1 MNTKFIKGL
10 FLGIYVLLNSYA
22 DAQTIPVVL
31 IYHQKEIKLT
41 NSISSSDFHI
51 TNLKFYLSN
60 IRLYKT
66 NSLVDEELNSYHL
79 IDLLDTSKNKLK
91 VRRNNNLL
99 FDRIDFN
106 LGIDSLTNVSGAYE
120 GDLDP
125 MNNMYWTWQSGYI
138 NLKFEGAIDD
148 EVYREYHLGGYAYP
162 NNALQKVSLKMNS
175 SSNPTIYIHLDDF
188 IHSIPD
194 SIPFKFM
201 MPDPK
206 AVYLSQLFAKCLSS
220 EK

>member
-1 MNTKFIKGL
+1 MKTRFIVGL
-10 FLGIYVLLNSYA
+10 SFCICCMFNSYLA
-22 DAQTIPVVL
+22 AQTIPIIVL
-31 IYHQKEIKLT
+31 YHQKEIQLT
-41 NSISSSDFHI
+41 DSSNSRSIQINSF
-51 TNLKFYLSN
+51 KFYLSS
-60 IRLYKT
+60 IKLYNT
-66 NSLVDEELNSYHL
+66 NLLVDEELNSYHL

-91 VRRNNNLL
+91 LRRNNNNP
-99 FDRIDFN
+99 FNRIEFN
-106 LGIDSLTNVSGAYE
+106 LGIDSATNVSGAME

-125 MNNMYWTWQSGYI
+125 TNNMYWTWQSGYI
-138 NLKFEGAIDD
+138 NLKLEGIFEDGIQ
-148 EVYREYHLGGYAYP
+148 REYHLGGYAYP

-175 SSNPTIYIHLDDF
+175 SGNTIIYIHIEDF

-201 MPDPK
+201 TPDPK

>member
-1 MNTKFIKGL
+1 MKTRFIAGL
-10 FLGIYVLLNSYA
+10 SFCICWMFNLFA
-22 DAQTIPVVL
+22 AAQTIPIVIV
-31 IYHQKEIKLT
+31 YHQKEILLT
-41 NSISSSDFHI
+41 DTSNSKPFQINNF
-51 TNLKFYLSN
+51 KFYLSN
-60 IRLYKT
+60 IRLYNI
-66 NSLVDEELNSYHL
+66 NSLVDEELKSYHL

-91 VRRNNNLL
+91 VIRNNNMP

-106 LGIDSLTNVSGAYE
+106 LGIDSLTNVSGAME

-125 MNNMYWTWQSGYI
+125 TNNMYWTWQSGYI
-138 NLKFEGAIDD
+138 NLKFEGSIDNG
-148 EVYREYHLGGYAYP
+148 VFREYHLGGYAFP

-175 SSNPTIYIHLDDF
+175 SSNSIIYIHLDDF

-201 MPDPK
+201 TPDPK
-206 AVYLSQLFAKCLSS
+206 AVYLSHLFAKCLSS

>member
-1 MNTKFIKGL
+1 MF
-10 FLGIYVLLNSYA
+10 NSYLA
-22 DAQTIPVVL
+22 AQTIPIIVL
-31 IYHQKEIKLT
+31 YHQKEIQLT
-41 NSISSSDFHI
+41 DSSNSRSIQINSF
-51 TNLKFYLSN
+51 KFYLSS
-60 IRLYKT
+60 IKLYNT
-66 NSLVDEELNSYHL
+66 NLLVDEELNSYHL

-91 VRRNNNLL
+91 LRRNNNNP
-99 FDRIDFN
+99 FNRIEFN
-106 LGIDSLTNVSGAYE
+106 LGIDSATNVSGAME

-125 MNNMYWTWQSGYI
+125 TNNMYWTWQSGYI
-138 NLKFEGAIDD
+138 NLKLEGIFEDGIQ
-148 EVYREYHLGGYAYP
+148 REYHLGGYAYP

-175 SSNPTIYIHLDDF
+175 SGNTIIYIHIEDF

-201 MPDPK
+201 TPDPK

>member
-10 FLGIYVLLNSYA
+10 FFGIYVLFNSYA
-22 DAQTIPVVL
+22 DAQTIPVVV
-31 IYHQKEIKLT
+31 IYHQKEIRLT
-41 NSISSSDFHI
+41 DSISSSDFHI

-66 NSLVDEELNSYHL
+66 NSLVDEELKSYHL

-91 VRRNNNLL
+91 FIRNNNMP

-106 LGIDSLTNVSGAYE
+106 IGIDSLTNVSGAYE

-148 EVYREYHLGGYAYP
+148 GVYREYHLGGYTYP

-175 SSNPTIYIHLDDF
+175 SGNTIIYIHLDDF
-188 IHSIPD
+188 INSIPD

-201 MPDPK
+201 TPDPK

>member
-1 MNTKFIKGL
+1 MKTRLIARLSFCICWI
-10 FLGIYVLLNSYA
+10 FNSYA
-22 DAQTIPVVL
+22 AAQTIPIVV
-31 IYHQKEIKLT
+31 IYHQKEITLT
-41 NSISSSDFHI
+41 DSISSSDFHI

-138 NLKFEGAIDD
+138 NLKFEGAID
-148 EVYREYHLGGYAYP
+148 EGVYREYHLGGYAYP
-162 NNALQKVSLKMNS
+162 NNALQKVSFKMNS
-175 SSNPTIYIHLDDF
+175 SGYTVIYIHLDDF

>member
-1 MNTKFIKGL
+1 MFNL
-10 FLGIYVLLNSYA
+10 FA
-22 DAQTIPVVL
+22 AAQTIPIVIV
-31 IYHQKEIKLT
+31 YHQKEIRLT
-41 NSISSSDFHI
+41 DSISSSDFHI

-66 NSLVDEELNSYHL
+66 NILVDEELNSYHL
-79 IDLLDTSKNKLK
+79 IDLLDTSKNMLK
-91 VRRNNNLL
+91 VSRNNNMP

-125 MNNMYWTWQSGYI
+125 TNNMYWTWQSGYI
-138 NLKFEGAIDD
+138 NLKFEGSIDNG
-148 EVYREYHLGGYAYP
+148 VFREYHLGGYAFP

-175 SSNPTIYIHLDDF
+175 SSNSIIYIHLDDF

-201 MPDPK
+201 TPDPK
-206 AVYLSQLFAKCLSS
+206 AVYLSHLFAKCLSS